1 MSARTHPR
9 TVGVFVMGALAVL
22 LAAIVG
28 LSSGAWFARRD
39 RFALYFPGSVRG
51 LDKGSAVTFRGV
63 KVGEVYDVSA
73 ILTGQPDPL
82 IQIEVIVEILG
93 NLVEVPEGQTVPAA
107 FARSAKPEE
116 FARAL
121 VERGVRARLKSASF
135 VTGQKY
141 IDLDFLPGD
150 PARFAGLR
158 PRYPE
163 LPTSPTSLEKL
174 GDRAEDILESLAE
187 LPLEQMMDDLGKT
200 LRAAREVFESR
211 ELQHGFAAV
220 GATARKME
228 TTLTRVEAALQEAE
242 ATLGALRG
250 EVGPTA
256 DEARQTL
263 RGFRQTA
270 TRADESL
277 DVFAGT
283 LRSHDD
289 TRLTALRAL
298 GELTRTMQALRNLAE
313 YLETHPEAL
322 LAGKQNP
329 KENE

>member
-1 MSARTHPR
+1 M
-9 TVGVFVMGALAVL
+9 
-22 LAAIVG
+22 
-28 LSSGAWFARRD
+28 
-39 RFALYFPGSVRG
+39 YFPGSVRG

-73 ILTGQPDPL
+73 ILTGQPDPPV
-82 IQIEVIVEILG
+82 QIEVIVEILG
-93 NLVEVPEGQTVPAA
+93 DLVEVPEGQTVPAA

-116 FARAL
+116 LARAL

-141 IDLDFLPGD
+141 IDLDFLPGE

-174 GDRAEDILESLAE
+174 GDRAEDILEKLAE
-187 LPLEQMMDDLGKT
+187 LPLEQMLDDLGKT
-200 LRAAREVFESR
+200 LRSAREVFESP
-211 ELQHGFAAV
+211 ELRHGFAAV

-228 TTLTRVEAALQEAE
+228 TTLTRVDAALHAAE
-242 ATLGALRG
+242 ETLGAVRS

-256 DEARQTL
+256 EEARQTL

-322 LAGKQNP
+322 LAGKEKP
-329 KENE
+329 KEKNE

>member
-1 MSARTHPR
+1 MHPR
-9 TVGVFVMGALAVL
+9 AVGVFILGALAIL
-22 LAAIVG
+22 LVAIVA
-28 LSSGAWFARRD
+28 LSSGPWFARRD
-39 RFALYFPGSVRG
+39 RFALYFPGSVKG
-51 LDKGSAVTFRGV
+51 LEQGSAVTFRGV

-73 ILTGQPDPL
+73 IVTGQPDQPV
-82 IQIEVIVEILG
+82 QIEVIVEILG
-93 NLVEVPEGQTVPAA
+93 EVVEVPEGQAVPAA
-107 FARSAKPEE
+107 FAKSAEPEE
-116 FARAL
+116 LAQAL

-141 IDLDFLPGD
+141 IDLDFLPGE

-174 GDRAEDILESLAE
+174 GDRAEDILESLAK
-187 LPLEQMMDDLGKT
+187 LPVEQMLDDLGKT
-200 LRAAREVFESR
+200 LRSAREVFESP
-211 ELQHGFAAV
+211 ELRQGFAAV
-220 GATARKME
+220 GATARRME
-228 TTLTRVEAALQEAE
+228 TTLTRVDAALQAAE
-242 ATLGALRG
+242 GTLGALRG

-322 LAGKQNP
+322 LAGKEKP
-329 KENE
+329 KEKESE

>member
-1 MSARTHPR
+1 M
-9 TVGVFVMGALAVL
+9 
-22 LAAIVG
+22 
-28 LSSGAWFARRD
+28 
-39 RFALYFPGSVRG
+39 RG

-82 IQIEVIVEILG
+82 IQIEVIVEIVG
-93 NLVEVPEGQTVPAA
+93 DLVEVPEGQAVPAA

-116 FARAL
+116 LARAL

-141 IDLDFLPGD
+141 IDVDFLPGE

-163 LPTSPTSLEKL
+163 LPTSPTSLEKM
-174 GDRAEDILESLAE
+174 GDRMEDLVEKMAE
-187 LPLEQMMDDLGKT
+187 LPFEQMLDDLGKT
-200 LRAAREVFESR
+200 LRSAREVFQSP
-211 ELQHGFAAV
+211 ELRQGAAAV

-228 TTLTRVEAALQEAE
+228 ATLSRVDAALHAAE
-242 ATLGALRG
+242 ETLGALRS
-250 EVGPTA
+250 EAGPTA
-256 DEARQTL
+256 EEARQTL
-263 RGFRQTA
+263 RGFRHTA

-289 TRLTALRAL
+289 TRLAALRAL

-322 LAGKQNP
+322 VMGKEKP
-329 KENE
+329 KEKE